1 MNPGNNNGGSIYRG
15 NGNNTNQYNPNG
27 YNPNGYN
34 PNENNMNNPNG
45 YNSNGYNPNGYNPN
59 TNNPNVNNTGNAY
72 GNNPNGYN
80 PNGYNPNGYN
90 PNGNNPN
97 GYNPN
102 VNNPNRNNMSNADI
116 INSFFGIKPDS
127 PPPTGAFVDGKFV
140 DDYEWDRIPKD
151 QPRTKN
157 IDPEATIKMGLIFL
171 FIGVISLLIGVLY
184 GKTTSKYKTECTG
197 LTEGVIVEVVS
208 SNKKGYDTRHT
219 RYTPYVEYTVKSKTY
234 THRCINPGSRGMFHV
249 GDKMMVHYD
258 PSDPENCYVDRERV
272 GLNIGSKG
280 MIIIGSLII
289 IGAIFLF
296 ALAYRDRQREYR
308 RYGV

>member
-1 MNPGNNNGGSIYRG
+1 
-15 NGNNTNQYNPNG
+15 
-27 YNPNGYN
+27 
-34 PNENNMNNPNG
+34 
-45 YNSNGYNPNGYNPN
+45 
-59 TNNPNVNNTGNAY
+59 
-72 GNNPNGYN
+72 
-80 PNGYNPNGYN
+80 
-90 PNGNNPN
+90 
-97 GYNPN
+97 
-102 VNNPNRNNMSNADI
+102 MSNADI
-116 INSFFGIKPDS
+116 VNSFFGIKPDS

-151 QPRTKN
+151 QPRAKN

-208 SNKKGYDTRHT
+208 SNKKGYDTRRT
-219 RYTPYVEYTVKSKTY
+219 MYTPYVEYTVKSQTY
-234 THRCINPGSRGMFHV
+234 THKVRNPARKGMFHV

>member
-15 NGNNTNQYNPNG
+15 NGNNTNQYNQ
-27 YNPNGYN
+27 NP
-34 PNENNMNNPNG
+34 NNMNNP
-45 YNSNGYNPNGYNPN
+45 NGYNPNGYNPN

-80 PNGYNPNGYN
+80 PNGYNPNVNN
-90 PNGNNPN
+90 PNNAYGNNPN

-102 VNNPNRNNMSNADI
+102 ANNPNRNNMSNADI

-151 QPRTKN
+151 QPRAKN

-208 SNKKGYDTRHT
+208 SNKKGYDTRRT
-219 RYTPYVEYTVKSKTY
+219 MYTPYVEYTVKSQTY
-234 THRCINPGSRGMFHV
+234 THKVRNPARKGMFHV

>member
-15 NGNNTNQYNPNG
+15 NGNNTNQYNQ
-27 YNPNGYN
+27 NPN
-34 PNENNMNNPNG
+34 NM
-45 YNSNGYNPNGYNPN
+45 
-59 TNNPNVNNTGNAY
+59 
-72 GNNPNGYN
+72 NNPNGYN

-90 PNGNNPN
+90 PNGYNPNVNNPNNAYGNNPN

-102 VNNPNRNNMSNADI
+102 GYNPNANNPNRNNMSNADI
-116 INSFFGIKPDS
+116 VNSFFGIKPDS
-127 PPPTGAFVDGKFV
+127 PPPPGAFVDGKFV

-151 QPRTKN
+151 QPRAKN

-208 SNKKGYDTRHT
+208 SNKKGYDTRRT
-219 RYTPYVEYTVKSKTY
+219 MYTPYVEYTVKSQTY
-234 THRCINPGSRGMFHV
+234 THKVRNPARKGMFHV

>member
-15 NGNNTNQYNPNG
+15 NGNNTNQYNQ
-27 YNPNGYN
+27 NP
-34 PNENNMNNPNG
+34 NNMNNP
-45 YNSNGYNPNGYNPN
+45 NGYNPNGYNPN

-80 PNGYNPNGYN
+80 PNGYNPNVNN
-90 PNGNNPN
+90 PNNAYGNNPN

-102 VNNPNRNNMSNADI
+102 ANNPNRNNMSNADI
-116 INSFFGIKPDS
+116 VNSFFGIKPDS

-151 QPRTKN
+151 QPRAKN

-208 SNKKGYDTRHT
+208 SNKKGYDTRRT
-219 RYTPYVEYTVKSKTY
+219 MYTPYVEYTVKSQTY
-234 THRCINPGSRGMFHV
+234 THKVRNPARKGMFHV

>member
-15 NGNNTNQYNPNG
+15 NGNNTNQYNK
-27 YNPNGYN
+27 NP
-34 PNENNMNNPNG
+34 NNMNNP
-45 YNSNGYNPNGYNPN
+45 NGYNPNGYNPN
-59 TNNPNVNNTGNAY
+59 TNNSNVNNTGNAY

-80 PNGYNPNGYN
+80 PNGYNPNVNN
-90 PNGNNPN
+90 PNNAYGNNPN

-102 VNNPNRNNMSNADI
+102 ANNPNRNNMSNADI

-151 QPRTKN
+151 QPRAKN

-208 SNKKGYDTRHT
+208 SNKKGYDTRRT
-219 RYTPYVEYTVKSKTY
+219 MYTPYVEYTVKSQTY
-234 THRCINPGSRGMFHV
+234 THKVRNPARKGMFHV

>member
-15 NGNNTNQYNPNG
+15 NGNNTNQYNQ
-27 YNPNGYN
+27 
-34 PNENNMNNPNG
+34 
-45 YNSNGYNPNGYNPN
+45 NPN
-59 TNNPNVNNTGNAY
+59 TM
-72 GNNPNGYN
+72 NNPNGYN

-90 PNGNNPN
+90 PNRYNPNVNNPNNAYGNNPN

-102 VNNPNRNNMSNADI
+102 GYNPNANNPNRNNMSNADI
-116 INSFFGIKPDS
+116 VNSFFGIKPDS
-127 PPPTGAFVDGKFV
+127 PPPPGAFVDGKFV

-151 QPRTKN
+151 QPRAKN

-208 SNKKGYDTRHT
+208 SNKKGYDTRRT
-219 RYTPYVEYTVKSKTY
+219 MYTPYLEYTVKSQTY
-234 THRCINPGSRGMFHV
+234 THKVRNPARKGMFHV

>member
-15 NGNNTNQYNPNG
+15 NGNNTNQYNQ
-27 YNPNGYN
+27 NP
-34 PNENNMNNPNG
+34 NNMNNPNG
-45 YNSNGYNPNGYNPN
+45 YNPNGYNPNGYNPN

-80 PNGYNPNGYN
+80 PNGYNPNVNN
-90 PNGNNPN
+90 PNNAYGNNPN

-102 VNNPNRNNMSNADI
+102 GYNPNANNPNRNNMSNADI
-116 INSFFGIKPDS
+116 VNSFFGIKPDS

-151 QPRTKN
+151 QPRAKN

-208 SNKKGYDTRHT
+208 SNKKGYDTRRT
-219 RYTPYVEYTVKSKTY
+219 MYTPYVEYTVKSQTY
-234 THRCINPGSRGMFHV
+234 THKVRNPARKGMFHV

>member
-15 NGNNTNQYNPNG
+15 NGNNTNG

-34 PNENNMNNPNG
+34 PNLNNMNNPNG
-45 YNSNGYNPNGYNPN
+45 YN
-59 TNNPNVNNTGNAY
+59 T
-72 GNNPNGYN
+72 NGYN

-90 PNGNNPN
+90 PNANNMGNPNGYNPN

-102 VNNPNRNNMSNADI
+102 VNNAGNAYANNPNGYNPNPNNTNGFNFNKNNLNNAEI
-116 INSFFGIKPDS
+116 VNSFFGIKPDS

-140 DDYEWDRIPKD
+140 DNYEWDRMPKD
-151 QPRTKN
+151 QPRAKN

-197 LTEGVIVEVVS
+197 LTEGVIVDVVS
-208 SNKKGYDTRHT
+208 SNKKGYDTRRT
-219 RYTPYVEYTVKSKTY
+219 MYTPYVEYTVKSQTY
-234 THRCINPGSRGMFHV
+234 THKVINPARKGMFHV

-289 IGAIFLF
+289 IGAIVLF